1 MSSSPLDDLAMV
13 ALDKLVLHETTES
26 ARAQRVCAEIERAGV
41 LADPLVVTPA
51 RDGRYLV
58 LDGAHRTAALRSLA
72 MVSVVVQVMP
82 LSATGARLGSWAHDL
97 PAGQVP
103 RDLAAPAPVGGRTLV
118 ATVGGPSV
126 DGASLN
132 RASLDGASLN
142 GAGEGV
148 PVTGPTEP
156 LARAAAMSAVAR
168 RYAGR
173 PYARAIPGTAVRPSV
188 AARVSWAPW
197 SAEDLLTLVVAGGI
211 LPAGTT
217 RFVLPGRVLG
227 VRVPLT
233 ALAAAP
239 GEDGQ
244 PGLLDALRRQSV
256 RTYTELVHV
265 VEAGS

>member
-1 MSSSPLDDLAMV
+1 MSASPLDDLAMV
-13 ALDKLVLHETTES
+13 ALDRLVLHETTES

-103 RDLAAPAPVGGRTLV
+103 PDLAAPAPVGGRTLV

-132 RASLDGASLN
+132 RASLN

-173 PYARAIPGTAVRPSV
+173 PYTRAIPGTAVRPSV

-233 ALAAAP
+233 ALAAKP

>member
-1 MSSSPLDDLAMV
+1 MSASPLDGLATV
-13 ALDKLVLHETTES
+13 ALDDLVLHETTEP
-26 ARAQRVCAEIERAGV
+26 ARADRVRQEIERAGV
-41 LADPLVVTPA
+41 LADPVVVTPA

-58 LDGAHRTAALRSLA
+58 LDGAHRTSALRSLG
-72 MVSVVVQVMP
+72 MRSVVVQVMP
-82 LSATGARLGSWAHDL
+82 LSATAARLGSWAHDL
-97 PAGQVP
+97 PLGEVP
-103 RDLAAPAPVGGRTLV
+103 RGLAAPGPVGGRTLV

-126 DGASLN
+126 DGA
-132 RASLDGASLN
+132 
-142 GAGEGV
+142 GEGV
-148 PVTGPTEP
+148 PVTGPAEP
-156 LARAAAMSAVAR
+156 LARAATMSAVAR

-173 PYARAIPGTAVRPSV
+173 PYVRAIPGTPVRPSV

-197 SAEDLLTLVVAGGI
+197 SAEDLLTLIAAGGM

-227 VRVPLT
+227 VRVALG

-244 PGLLDALRRQSV
+244 AGLLDALRRQSV

>member
-1 MSSSPLDDLAMV
+1 MSASPLDDLAMV
-13 ALDKLVLHETTES
+13 ALADLVLHETTEPQ
-26 ARAQRVCAEIERAGV
+26 RADRVRRELERAEV
-41 LADPLVVTPA
+41 LADPVVVTPA
-51 RDGRYLV
+51 RDGRHLV
-58 LDGAHRTAALRSLA
+58 LDGAHRTAGLRSLG
-72 MVSVVVQVMP
+72 MRSVMVQVMA
-82 LSATGARLGSWAHDL
+82 LAATAARLGSWAHDL
-97 PAGQVP
+97 PTGEVP
-103 RDLAAPAPVGGRTLV
+103 GGLASPGPVAGRTLV

-126 DGASLN
+126 
-132 RASLDGASLN
+132 
-142 GAGEGV
+142 AGSGGGV
-148 PVTGPTEP
+148 AVTGPAEP
-156 LARAAAMSAVAR
+156 LARAAAMSEVAR

-173 PYARAIPGTAVRPSV
+173 PYARAIPGTSVRPNV

-197 SAEDLLTLVVAGGI
+197 SAEDLLTLIDGGGV

-227 VRVPLT
+227 VRVPLS

-244 PGLLDALRRQSV
+244 ARLLDALRSQTV